1 MYFLE
6 NEENAKKK
14 VFPNK
19 LDLNV
24 VSNPNKCE
32 RNNERF
38 FFASCEM
45 RCVPILHEKNK
56 TQINIKFHRKLL

>member
-38 FFASCEM
+38 FLLRVRCDAFQYYM
-45 RCVPILHEKNK
+45 RK
-56 TQINIKFHRKLL
+56 IKHK